1 MITSQKMLPN
11 VNIKLLNTHLSKL
24 ATTANTIVII
34 NEIAIKNL
42 MISFIIFQFQTVLLI
57 EPVRQSSQ
65 DRLFAYRYIE
75 CNPAG
80 VGLEV

>member
-1 MITSQKMLPN
+1 MITSQKMLRN

-42 MISFIIFQFQTVLLI
+42 MISFIIFQFQTALSI
-57 EPVRQSSQ
+57 EPVHQVSQ
-65 DRLFAYRYIE
+65 DTPSAYRYIE